1 MKKSLVIL
9 LGVLALA
16 PAVVLA
22 QQADIDTSNAPS
34 CAVLNNNLR
43 YGSRDTSGDDVSVLQ
58 DFLNTKG
65 YLNSQPTGFFGHMT
79 FAAVQA
85 FQSANAISPT
95 GFVGVLTRAKIKSID
110 CNGSV
115 SSSVPTIPTNPVT
128 YTPPVPGSPTQ
139 SSVTVISPKQGD
151 TFTVGNLIPI
161 TWGGSWSGNDT
172 FRIQWG
178 QPIGYGEKGGS
189 IVTSL
194 TQAQAGCAGYGK
206 GVCGYSWTPTAPTGQ
221 GRDQVTVFIN
231 GSNDSGVSGSF
242 SVASAPSPAGIV
254 VNMPRGSDTLSLG
267 NTYTI
272 QWNGQSGT
280 SYTLLLE
287 DQNGS
292 GKGTIGTNIYGSSYA
307 WSVGAVSMESDRGNI
322 NQVVPSGTYKI
333 QVMNTSTGS
342 QSSDQPSG
350 LFTIV
355 SSSPTGGNNPPIV
368 YCPAGFTQNGNACI
382 VNQQPSPTSNA
393 PKLTVTSPNGGE
405 VYYVGQPITVTWSS
419 NISGPSDVILMGYNG
434 DSFTGKSY
442 DFGFGNTPD
451 NFSIVPDGTNQ
462 YTFTMTGYMLAQVG
476 ILSGGGTFKIKVSQ
490 QGSNNL
496 YNEGM
501 SASNF
506 QILNTAS
513 SSWLQN

>member
-1 MKKSLVIL
+1 
-9 LGVLALA
+9 
-16 PAVVLA
+16 
-22 QQADIDTSNAPS
+22 
-34 CAVLNNNLR
+34 
-43 YGSRDTSGDDVSVLQ
+43 
-58 DFLNTKG
+58 
-65 YLNSQPTGFFGHMT
+65 
-79 FAAVQA
+79 
-85 FQSANAISPT
+85 
-95 GFVGVLTRAKIKSID
+95 
-110 CNGSV
+110 
-115 SSSVPTIPTNPVT
+115 
-128 YTPPVPGSPTQ
+128 
-139 SSVTVISPKQGD
+139 
-151 TFTVGNLIPI
+151 
-161 TWGGSWSGNDT
+161 
-172 FRIQWG
+172 
-178 QPIGYGEKGGS
+178 
-189 IVTSL
+189 
-194 TQAQAGCAGYGK
+194 
-206 GVCGYSWTPTAPTGQ
+206 
-221 GRDQVTVFIN
+221 
-231 GSNDSGVSGSF
+231 
-242 SVASAPSPAGIV
+242 
-254 VNMPRGSDTLSLG
+254 
-267 NTYTI
+267 
-272 QWNGQSGT
+272 
-280 SYTLLLE
+280 
-287 DQNGS
+287 
-292 GKGTIGTNIYGSSYA
+292 
-307 WSVGAVSMESDRGNI
+307 
-322 NQVVPSGTYKI
+322 
-333 QVMNTSTGS
+333 MNTSTGS

-451 NFSIVPDGTNQ
+451 NFSIVPAGTNQ